1 MHNQHPLGRCL
12 GRGESGTPAISPRT
26 RLARHVLTV
35 AIAAAP
41 LSAQNSAVSGD
52 SALASLVARATS
64 ANPMVL
70 AASARVDAA
79 QARVGPAGARPDPM
93 LMAGVQNFPVSE
105 PGFADFMT
113 MKMVGVSQTL
123 PYPGKLALRTR
134 AAQREA
140 DAAISRLEEARR
152 QVAREV
158 RDAYFDLAFATQ
170 ALDVAARS
178 QVLLTQVATVAE
190 AHYAAGTGTQADVL
204 RVRVESARLAEE
216 ATMLAEERRAALAW
230 LNATL
235 DWPGDTPVAE
245 AVIPERVRRAAVGD
259 TAAAVRF
266 VSATLGARA
275 AGSPF
280 PPLDSLQA
288 LAVRRNLALR
298 AHEAMIDAQTARSEL
313 ARKETR
319 PDVDVA
325 VEYGQRS
332 GFPDMITAT
341 VSVPLP
347 LQRGR
352 KQREM
357 AAEARSELAAL
368 HAEHRAEVNRL
379 HAEVARLHGALER
392 DRTQLVLYTRAIL
405 PQARGA
411 LTSASVAYQAGRGGF
426 ATLIEQQTSL
436 YSLDTQYLRILISFA
451 KTLAELEQLVGAE
464 VVS

>member
-1 MHNQHPLGRCL
+1 MHRHHPF
-12 GRGESGTPAISPRT
+12 AA
-26 RLARHVLTV
+26 RLAGHAL
-35 AIAAAP
+35 AIALAAAP
-41 LSAQNSAVSGD
+41 AGGQNAGISRASVLD
-52 SALASLVARATS
+52 SLVAHAMS
-64 ANPMVL
+64 ASPMVL

-93 LMAGVQNFPVSE
+93 LMAGVQSFPVSE
-105 PGFADFMT
+105 PGFSDVMT

-134 AAQREA
+134 AARGEV
-140 DAAISRLEEARR
+140 DAAIARLEEARR

-158 RDAYFDLAFATQ
+158 RDAYYDLAIATE
-170 ALDVAARS
+170 ALGVAARS
-178 QVLLTQVATVAE
+178 QTLLAHVATVAE
-190 AHYAAGTGTQADVL
+190 AHYAAATGAQADVL
-204 RVRVESARLAEE
+204 RVRVESARIAEE
-216 ATMLAEERRAALAW
+216 ATMLAEDRRAALAR

-235 DWPGDTPVAE
+235 DRPGATPVERAE
-245 AVIPERVRRAAVGD
+245 IPERVRRAAVGD
-259 TAAAVRF
+259 SAAAVSF

-275 AGSPF
+275 AGSPL
-280 PPLDSLQA
+280 PALDSLQA

-298 AHEAMIDAQTARSEL
+298 AHEAMIDAQAARAEL
-313 ARKETR
+313 ARKESR

-325 VEYGQRS
+325 IEYGQRS
-332 GFPDMITAT
+332 GFPDMVTAT

-357 AAEARSELAAL
+357 AAEARLELAAL

-411 LTSASVAYQAGRGGF
+411 LSSARASYQAGRGAF
-426 ATLIEQQTSL
+426 AALIEQQTSL
-436 YSLDTQYLRILISFA
+436 YALDTQYLRILIGFA
-451 KTLAELEQLVGAE
+451 RTLAELEQLVGAE